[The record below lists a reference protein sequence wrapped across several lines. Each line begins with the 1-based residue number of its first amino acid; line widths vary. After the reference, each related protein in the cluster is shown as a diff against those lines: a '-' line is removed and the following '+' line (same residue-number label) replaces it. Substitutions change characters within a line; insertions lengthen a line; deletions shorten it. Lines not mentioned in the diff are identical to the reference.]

1 MRSGVKYNLKLIN
14 GGFGSER
21 MGRIRVVGYASRGWY
36 MRPEGGTCA
45 CRGTCACSSKLENT
59 REKIWS
65 GAARDRNA
73 LVSSSEVHHMLRK
86 YQLPTSRTKGVEGD
100 SVDLRIVGS

>member
-1 MRSGVKYNLKLIN
+1 MIN
-14 GGFGSER
+14 GGFGSGR
-21 MGRIRVVGYASRGWY
+21 MGHIHVMGYASRG
-36 MRPEGGTCA
+36 GTCA
-45 CRGTCACSSKLENT
+45 FRGTCACSSKLENT

-65 GAARDRNA
+65 GAARDKNA
-73 LVSSSEVHHMLRK
+73 LVSSSEAHHMLRK